1 MEEAI
6 KDGKIIPKRG
16 VIDEFDEVDDK
27 INEIKQEMD
36 DYLNEQSKFFGCK
49 VSYAHSFK
57 KKYLLDVPASRSH
70 KATTEYQLEGAK
82 KGEKGSKQFSTDR
95 TRELAADMARVENE
109 KGKVILDVNRRI
121 FEKFS
126 EKFDEFSQVVH
137 CLSILDVLCSLGEY
151 ASTYSQ
157 DICLP
162 KISPFQ
168 DKPFTIVENGRHPC
182 IQNIDNFVP
191 NDTKL
196 GIDDQANFLILTGP
210 NMGGKSTLM
219 RQLAVISIMAQ
230 MGSCVPASNCELS
243 LIDRIFTRLGA
254 QDDIIQGQ
262 STFYIELSEASS
274 ILRHATKESFVVIDE
289 LGRGTSTHDG
299 NAIATAYVKKL
310 ITVGCRSLFATHY
323 HSLVDNFVDRK
334 DIQLGHMPC
343 LVANEEDPLQES
355 IVFLYKLTQGRCPKS
370 YGFNAAKLA
379 GLDRSIVA
387 RGIQVAKELEEKIKL
402 RNTFSNV
409 FATDNLMYIRQ
420 MLKGLN
426 VK

>member
-6 KDGKIIPKRG
+6 KDGKIIPKKG
-16 VIDEFDEVDDK
+16 VIEEFDEIESK
-27 INEIKQEMD
+27 IDEIKREMD
-36 DYLNEQSKFFGCK
+36 EYLDEQSKFFGCK
-49 VSYAHSFK
+49 VSYANSFK
-57 KKYLLDVPASRSH
+57 KKYLLSVSMSRSH
-70 KATTEYQLEGAK
+70 KATTDYQLEGAK
-82 KGEKGSKQFSTDR
+82 KGDKGSKQFSTER
-95 TRELAADMARVENE
+95 TKVLAADMARLENE
-109 KGKVILDVNRRI
+109 KIKVILDINRRI

-126 EKFDEFSQVVH
+126 ENYEEFSQVVH
-137 CLSILDVLCSLGEY
+137 CLAILDVLCSLGEY

-157 DICLP
+157 DICIP
-162 KISPFQ
+162 KVLPFQ
-168 DKPFTIVENGRHPC
+168 DQPFINIENGRHPC

-196 GIDDQANFLILTGP
+196 GVQDQANFLILTGP

-219 RQLAVISIMAQ
+219 RQVAIISVMAQ
-230 MGSCVPASNCELS
+230 LGSCIPASSCELS

-274 ILRHATKESFVVIDE
+274 ILQHATKESFIVIDE

-310 ITVGCRSLFATHY
+310 RTMGCRTLFSTHY
-323 HSLVDNFVDRK
+323 HSLVENFIGRE

-343 LVANEEDPLQES
+343 LVANEGDLLQES
-355 IVFLYKLTQGRCPKS
+355 IVFLYKMTEGRCPKS

-379 GLDRSIVA
+379 GLDRNIVA
-387 RGIQVAKELEEKIKL
+387 RGVEVAKQLEEEAKL
-402 RNTFSNV
+402 RNIFKNMFISDNV
-409 FATDNLMYIRQ
+409 LEIKKLIKTV
-420 MLKGLN
+420 G
-426 VK
+426 